1 MNISVNNMGMQL
13 SPQDILILITLDE
26 PIVLETVVSYGNSNK
41 NFEDLHNIFL
51 LPTWLCW
58 VLGGPTGSV
67 NCVCELRVSACGVSV
82 L

>member
-51 LPTWLCW
+51 
-58 VLGGPTGSV
+58 
-67 NCVCELRVSACGVSV
+67 
-82 L
+82 